1 MANSTTRANGIIR
14 ARVAAF
20 VIVMVALLGTAYV
33 FMPADLFRS
42 GSPAPRTQQYP
53 PCPGAKD
60 IATTAKE
67 TVVEV
72 KAHCLTGRILLPVGH
87 DFAIDAPGELEYFF
101 WNGQRF
107 LVQDKKTRWL
117 GQVPYST
124 FRLRGKSGQATI
136 FFTKQ

>member
-1 MANSTTRANGIIR
+1 MQDNAK
-14 ARVAAF
+14 RVPLPMFFAVL
-20 VIVMVALLGTAYV
+20 VITALLIAGGVVYRDYQSR
-33 FMPADLFRS
+33 PA
-42 GSPAPRTQQYP
+42 APRTQQYP